1 MLLHRSSLGTCTQP
15 FPSETD
21 QANQSDC
28 SNNTHVNTC
37 ETLYKCSAR
46 GNSVPLWR
54 VCFCMSASRN
64 EHVRSGSLGSSS
76 SSSRVRLYWGGP
88 ANTNMWLVLLL
99 KRHDICVNSDARV
112 PCWGIQR
119 PWCEVHFQGVLTPL
133 SLSVSSAQ
141 VTNLHRVKVL
151 AEISQRHPDG
161 QREET
166 MNLPSKP
173 IREESDY
180 DQPIREKTGSP
191 EFPVIMLVSL
201 HTLLLFSAHHIPLH
215 PKHTHYTNY

>member
-1 MLLHRSSLGTCTQP
+1 M
-15 FPSETD
+15 
-21 QANQSDC
+21 
-28 SNNTHVNTC
+28 C

-119 PWCEVHFQGVLTPL
+119 PWCEVHFQGVLTPV
-133 SLSVSSAQ
+133 SLSVSSLRWQ
-141 VTNLHRVKVL
+141 TSIVSKFWQKSPRDILMSRERRRWTCHLNQSEKNLIT
-151 AEISQRHPDG
+151 ISQSERRPAH
-161 QREET
+161 Q
-166 MNLPSKP
+166 NSPSSCWFLCTRCCSSALT
-173 IREESDY
+173 IFHS
-180 DQPIREKTGSP
+180 
-191 EFPVIMLVSL
+191 
-201 HTLLLFSAHHIPLH
+201 TLNTHITQTIKQHKNTHLA
-215 PKHTHYTNY
+215 KHFHGYQN